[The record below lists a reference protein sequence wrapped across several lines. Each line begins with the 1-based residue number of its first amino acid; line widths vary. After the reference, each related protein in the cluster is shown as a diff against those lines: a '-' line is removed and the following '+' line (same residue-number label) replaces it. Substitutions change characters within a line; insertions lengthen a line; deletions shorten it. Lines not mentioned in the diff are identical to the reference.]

1 MPGKRSFF
9 EIGPLRFLIFLFLG
23 GLAALAVGGVVM
35 LLWNAVLPDL
45 VGVKEISYW
54 QSVGLLALCRILFG
68 SFRPKGGRG
77 RHMGPSPQLRAK
89 LMNMSEDER
98 KAFKEEMRKRCSP
111 RNR

>member
-1 MPGKRSFF
+1 MPGKRFFF

-35 LLWNAVLPDL
+35 LVWNAVLPDVL
-45 VGVKEISYW
+45 GVKEISYW
-54 QSVGLLALCRILFG
+54 QSVGLLILCRLLFG
-68 SFRPKGGRG
+68 SFRPKGGRP

-89 LMNMSEDER
+89 LMNMSEEER

-111 RNR
+111 RNS